1 MTFCLGIKL
10 ADGLVGIADT
20 RVLSGNEMVV
30 ARKVSVYQEERGA
43 MFLMTAG
50 LRSLRDKAVTY
61 FEESLAQ
68 QQEPLDHLFKAVN
81 LFATQIRRVAQEDR
95 ESLQASGLLFDFSAL
110 IGGQFDRDREHKLF
124 LVYSQGNW
132 IEVGQGTPYQI
143 IGASGYGKPIL
154 DRTLKYQDPMR
165 FALKVGCLAFDSTR
179 VSAAGVDFPI
189 DVILYKS
196 SSYRIIEHRY
206 EKKDLE
212 HASNWWQERLRAS
225 VNELPDEWIEPAF
238 AGLEA

>member
-1 MTFCLGIKL
+1 
-10 ADGLVGIADT
+10 VQ
-20 RVLSGNEMVV
+20 V
-30 ARKVSVYQEERGA
+30 
-43 MFLMTAG
+43 
-50 LRSLRDKAVTY
+50 
-61 FEESLAQ
+61 
-68 QQEPLDHLFKAVN
+68 
-81 LFATQIRRVAQEDR
+81 RRVAQEDKG
-95 ESLQASGLLFDFSAL
+95 SLQESGLTFDFSAL
-110 IGGQFDRDREHKLF
+110 VGGQFAHDKEHKLF
-124 LVYSQGNW
+124 LVYPQGNW
-132 IEVGQGTPYQI
+132 TEVGQGTPYQI

-189 DVILYKS
+189 DVILYKGG
-196 SSYRIIEHRY
+196 SYRIIEHRY

-238 AGLEA
+238 ASLKA